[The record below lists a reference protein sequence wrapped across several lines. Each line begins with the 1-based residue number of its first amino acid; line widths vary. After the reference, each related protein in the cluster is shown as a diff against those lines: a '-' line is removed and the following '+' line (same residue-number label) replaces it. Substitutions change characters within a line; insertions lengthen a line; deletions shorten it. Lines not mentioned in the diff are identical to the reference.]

1 MDTVVYRR
9 MKKET
14 ISGEKLFEQ
23 YYSGLL
29 GERWNSIKDAFLN
42 EPDYCAFGEA
52 ESEEKYYIDAASVLC
67 AGCLPVGGAESI
79 LDMCAA
85 PGGKTLILAS
95 RMDENAVLLANERSK
110 DRYCRLSNVVKTFLP
125 ESVSSRISLSCA
137 DGSVLCR
144 NDKNRERFDSILLDA
159 PCSSERHVF
168 NDKKYLTQWTKNRVK
183 SLSMAQWSLL
193 SSAFLMLKSGG
204 HILYSTCALA
214 DDENDGVISRL
225 LKKYESASV
234 LEIDIAEKKTELM
247 NRFGWLDHLPD
258 TERTIYGY
266 RILPDVSEGAGPI
279 YFCLVKK
286 M

>member
-29 GERWNSIKDAFLN
+29 GERWNSIKAAFLN
-42 EPDYCAFGEA
+42 EPDYCAFGNT

-67 AGCLPVGGAESI
+67 SGCLPVGGAESI

-137 DGSVLCR
+137 DGSILCR
-144 NDKNRERFDSILLDA
+144 NDKNMERFDSILLDA